1 MSKFRALLLPLA
13 VVFAAI
19 AIFETGA
26 RYGASNVRAIALT
39 GQLQTYLNYYV
50 QLRGNADKNSVE
62 TLEKIVDNHIA
73 TAALQRDAW
82 FLKFKEE
89 PRAGLDK
96 ALAYGLS
103 VRGSEVLEHM
113 SSEAE
118 AAGKVTVPADQLEK
132 IREAVARAREE
143 LVNQAAPARAADAAA
158 PAPAP

>member
-13 VVFAAI
+13 CVFAAI
-19 AIFETGA
+19 AIFEMGA
-26 RYGASNVRAIALT
+26 RYGAANVRALALT

-73 TAALQRDAW
+73 TAALQRSAW
-82 FLKFKEE
+82 FLRFKEE

-103 VRGSEVLEHM
+103 VRGDEVLEHM
-113 SSEAE
+113 SSEAD
-118 AAGKVTVPADQLEK
+118 AAGKVAVPADKLEE
-132 IREAVARAREE
+132 IRTAVTRAREE
-143 LVNQAAPARAADAAA
+143 LVNQAAPAVAGDASA
-158 PAPAP
+158 PAIAP